1 MEALLAQDNARQ
13 REGPVVLAFV
23 YYECP
28 MLCTQVM
35 NGLSSALKVMSFQA
49 GQDFEVVLVS
59 FDPRDTPASAASA
72 RRSTSC
78 CSTCFHYDPEAGR
91 YGVVVMNLIRPG
103 GVLTMLFIGGFIL
116 LMRHRG
122 SGPPM
127 EGHV

>member
-13 REGPVVLAFV
+13 QEVPVVLAFV

-35 NGLSSALKVMSFQA
+35 NGLSSALKVMSFQV

-78 CSTCFHYDPEAGR
+78 CSTASTTIR
-91 YGVVVMNLIRPG
+91 RPG
-103 GVLTMLFIGGFIL
+103 ATGWW
-116 LMRHRG
+116 
-122 SGPPM
+122 
-127 EGHV
+127 